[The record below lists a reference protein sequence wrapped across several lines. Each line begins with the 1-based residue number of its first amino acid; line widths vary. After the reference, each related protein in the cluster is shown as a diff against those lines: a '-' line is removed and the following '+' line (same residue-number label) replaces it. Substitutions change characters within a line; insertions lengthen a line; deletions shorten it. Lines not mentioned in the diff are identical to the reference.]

1 MKLFKIVFFV
11 FLFLLKCNESY
22 CQIKL
27 SLDSEVSILTISPG
41 NSLNDAFGHN
51 GIRIKD
57 LQNRID
63 LVFDYGRY
71 DFNKKGFYLNF
82 VIGKLNY
89 EIGLLDYISFVEN
102 YKLEKRSI
110 YEQNIILNETQKQK
124 LFKKLVLKFNSNEK
138 TYQYDFFYN
147 NCATKIRDDLKEI
160 SDNDILFSNNNVKN
174 LTFRNLI
181 RSHIKTNSW
190 SGVGIDLVL
199 GSVVD
204 KSATL
209 EEHMFL
215 PKHLKEILSE
225 SKLKSTSEK
234 LVYKTIN
241 NENGEIKKKSY
252 FLFSP
257 ISIVS
262 FLSLIILLVTFKD
275 LKNSSRNKLL
285 DLLIFLVTGFLG
297 ILIIFLWFGTNH
309 RATAFNYNFL
319 WAFCLNI
326 LMIKNLTK
334 SNPNKKFISYIK
346 FLIILILLMIIHWI
360 TGVQSFN
367 YTLSPLVIALLFR
380 YIYLVFYFKLK
391 HNNTT

>member
-1 MKLFKIVFFV
+1 MKLFKIIFFV
-11 FLFLLKCNESY
+11 FLFLLKSNESY

-27 SLDSEVSILTISPG
+27 SPDSEVSILTIKPG

-82 VIGKLNY
+82 ILGKLNY
-89 EIGLLDYISFVEN
+89 EIGLLDYVSFVEN

-110 YEQNIILNETQKQK
+110 YEQNINLNETQKQR
-124 LFKKLVLKFNSNEK
+124 LFKKLIRKFNSNEK

-160 SDNDILFSNNNVKN
+160 SDNDILFSNYNLKN
-174 LTFRNLI
+174 ITFRNLI

-190 SGVGIDLVL
+190 SGVGIDLAL

-204 KSATL
+204 KRATL
-209 EEHMFL
+209 EQYMFL
-215 PKHLKEILSE
+215 PKQLKEILSE
-225 SKLKSTSEK
+225 SKLKSNSKK
-234 LVYKTIN
+234 LVYKTIKI
-241 NENGEIKKKSY
+241 ESGEIRKKSY

-257 ISIVS
+257 LFIIS
-262 FLSLIILLVTFKD
+262 FLSLIIFLFTFKD

-285 DLLIFLVTGFLG
+285 DLLIFLVTGILG

-309 RATAFNYNFL
+309 RVTAFNYNFL

-326 LMIKNLTK
+326 LMIKNLIK
-334 SNPNKKFISYIK
+334 SNPNKKFISYLK

-367 YTLSPLVIALLFR
+367 YALSPLVIALLFR
-380 YIYLVFYFKLK
+380 YIYLVFFFKLK

>member
-27 SLDSEVSILTISPG
+27 SPESEVSILTISPG

-71 DFNKKGFYLNF
+71 DFNKKGFYVNF

-89 EIGLLDYISFVEN
+89 EIGLLDYVSFAEN

-110 YEQNIILNETQKQK
+110 YEQNINLNETQKQR
-124 LFKKLVLKFNSNEK
+124 LFKNLLIKFNSNKK

-160 SDNDILFSNNNVKN
+160 SDNDILFSNNNLKN

-190 SGVGIDLVL
+190 SGVGIDLAL

-204 KSATL
+204 NRATL

-225 SKLKSTSEK
+225 SKFKSNSKK
-234 LVYKTIN
+234 LVHKTIKI
-241 NENGEIKKKSY
+241 ENGEIKKKSN

-257 ISIVS
+257 LFIIS
-262 FLSLIILLVTFKD
+262 FLSLIIFLVTYTD

-285 DLLIFLVTGFLG
+285 DLLIFLVTE
-297 ILIIFLWFGTNH
+297 
-309 RATAFNYNFL
+309 
-319 WAFCLNI
+319 
-326 LMIKNLTK
+326 
-334 SNPNKKFISYIK
+334 
-346 FLIILILLMIIHWI
+346 
-360 TGVQSFN
+360 
-367 YTLSPLVIALLFR
+367 
-380 YIYLVFYFKLK
+380 
-391 HNNTT
+391 